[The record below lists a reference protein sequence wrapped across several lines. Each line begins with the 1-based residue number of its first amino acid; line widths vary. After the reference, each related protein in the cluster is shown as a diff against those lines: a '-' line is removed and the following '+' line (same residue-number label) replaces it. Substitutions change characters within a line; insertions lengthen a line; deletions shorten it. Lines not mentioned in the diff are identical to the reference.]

1 MFGLTLHG
9 FRIVGAIIL
18 VAIYTIAAI
27 YKWRNR

>member
-1 MFGLTLHG
+1 MFGLTLPE

-18 VAIYTIAAI
+18 VVIYIIAAI